1 MILGPISANIFCRR
15 ADARLYH
22 NTNQR
27 KKETIMVKF
36 TFDSLANG
44 NAPEAQITVYDD
56 DRKPLVL
63 GAAQQLGRTGAG
75 GSVYE
80 IPTAPE
86 FCAKLLKPQD
96 LADAAKRK
104 RILSTLETMLEMPEC
119 ARNPNL
125 AWPFGLVYDKEHS
138 PIGYAMRRIPKDYL
152 PFKAVFGGSMSVK
165 RAFPAIGRKE
175 LAQAAKNFVET
186 LDFLEAVG
194 VRPADFNPE
203 NFMLNERGEVRF
215 LDCDSYMIYSRSG
228 KTMTSEM
235 YFPDCAAPELLC
247 DPKTIRAPRTLEQT
261 CFSAAVLSF
270 MLVMSGQHPYSFVDA
285 QDGTTTGTPSENII
299 AGKCPL
305 GKGAGCR
312 QDPRWYAL
320 WSWLTSGLQVAFITT
335 FRDGHANPSLRTP
348 LATLASELGK
358 FAYECGRLPERNDL
372 APNAPKPREANIQ
385 PPPMAF
391 PTRGY
396 PYTPRPQLPRPQ
408 MPYPQY
414 GTRHPARRPY
424 GYGERTSNFGCN
436 YRPFGGKQY

>member
-1 MILGPISANIFCRR
+1 MA
-15 ADARLYH
+15 
-22 NTNQR
+22 
-27 KKETIMVKF
+27 KF

-44 NAPEAQITVYDD
+44 NTPEAQITVYDD

-86 FCAKLLKPQD
+86 FCVKLFKPQD
-96 LADAAKRK
+96 LADGVKRK

-125 AWPFGLVYDKEHS
+125 AWPFGFVYDKERS
-138 PIGYAMRRIPKDYL
+138 VIGYAMRRIPKGYV
-152 PFKAVFGGSMSVK
+152 PFKAVFGGPMSVK
-165 RAFPAIGRKE
+165 RVFPKMGRKE
-175 LAQAAKNFVET
+175 LAHAAKNFVET
-186 LDFLEAVG
+186 LDFLESVG

-203 NFMLNERGEVRF
+203 NFMLNECGEVRF

-228 KTMTSEM
+228 KAMASDM
-235 YFPDCAAPELLC
+235 YFPDCAAPELLLNS
-247 DPKTIRAPRTLEQT
+247 KSLRAPRTLEQT

-270 MLVMSGQHPYSFVDA
+270 MLVMTGQHPYSFVDA

-348 LATLASELGK
+348 LAALAAELGK
-358 FAYECGRLPERNDL
+358 FAYECGRSPERNDL
-372 APNAPKPREANIQ
+372 SPKTSKQRETYMQ
-385 PPPMAF
+385 PP
-391 PTRGY
+391 R
-396 PYTPRPQLPRPQ
+396 Q
-408 MPYPQY
+408 QY
-414 GTRHPARRPY
+414 GMRQPVHRPY
-424 GYGERTSNFGCN
+424 GYGDRTSNFGCN

>member
-1 MILGPISANIFCRR
+1 MA
-15 ADARLYH
+15 
-22 NTNQR
+22 
-27 KKETIMVKF
+27 KF

-44 NAPEAQITVYDD
+44 NAPEVQITVYDD

-63 GAAQQLGRTGAG
+63 GAEQQLGRTGAG

-86 FCAKLLKPQD
+86 FCVKLFKPQD
-96 LADAAKRK
+96 LADDTKRK

-119 ARNPNL
+119 AKNPNL

-138 PIGYAMRRIPKDYL
+138 PIGYAMRRIPKGYV
-152 PFKAVFGGSMSVK
+152 PFKAVFGGPMSVK
-165 RAFPAIGRKE
+165 RVFPSIGRKE
-175 LAQAAKNFVET
+175 LARAAKNFVET

-228 KTMTSEM
+228 KAMTSDM
-235 YFPDCAAPELLC
+235 YFPDCAAPELLIN
-247 DPKTIRAPRTLEQT
+247 PKSLSAPRTVEQT
-261 CFSAAVLSF
+261 RFSSSVLSF
-270 MLVMSGQHPYSFVDA
+270 MLVMTGQHPYSFVDA

-320 WSWLTSGLQVAFITT
+320 WSWLTSGLQAAFITT
-335 FRDGHANPSLRTP
+335 FRDGHANPSLRKP
-348 LATLASELGK
+348 LAALAAELGK
-358 FAYECGRLPERNDL
+358 FSYECGRLPERNDL
-372 APNAPKPREANIQ
+372 SPKTSKPREANIQ

-391 PTRGY
+391 SPRGY
-396 PYTPRPQLPRPQ
+396 SYAPRPQ
-408 MPYPQY
+408 MPRQQY
-414 GTRHPARRPY
+414 GMRQPAHRPY
-424 GYGERTSNFGCN
+424 GYGNRTSDFGCN